1 MLIYVV
7 SKPMAKIN
15 INIPQQK
22 IRSFL
27 KLNGKLTPGEDSTG
41 APAKPA
47 LVNELSLKNIRRH
60 ISPFLLFDW
69 EFFSNELEF
78 E

>member
-1 MLIYVV
+1 
-7 SKPMAKIN
+7 MAKIT
-15 INIPQQK
+15 INVPQHK
-22 IRSFL
+22 LRSFL
-27 KLNGKLTPGEDSTG
+27 DLTRKLGVRRNIVHTDKTA
-41 APAKPA
+41 APLMQQLNMQTVRK
-47 LVNELSLKNIRRH
+47 R

>member
-1 MLIYVV
+1 
-7 SKPMAKIN
+7 MAKIT
-15 INIPQQK
+15 INIPQHK
-22 IRSFL
+22 LRSFL
-27 KLNGKLTPGEDSTG
+27 KLARKFGGGKTTKATSKATPVL
-41 APAKPA
+41 A
-47 LVNELSLKNIRRH
+47 NELNIKNIRKR